1 MTWRQFRNLLTQEA
15 AMPVHDWTRV
25 DANLFHHFHQ
35 MWTATICNALN
46 GGLLPKGYSALVEQ
60 HAAGVVP
67 DVIAL
72 QRQRRSDQP
81 SEPSG
86 GAVVVATPPKLQH
99 VIRAQQEISAAR
111 GNRITIRHPLG
122 RVVCVIE
129 IVSPGNKASRSALR
143 AFVEKSVDFL
153 RHGVHLLIIDLF
165 PPSVR
170 DPQGI
175 HKAIWDEIEDQP
187 FVLPPAKPLTLAAYV
202 ADVPKTAYVEPIAVG
217 DKLPDDAPAYLDPDS
232 WVPVPLETTYQA
244 TWASCP
250 EDMRE
255 AVERGEPLSEEP
267 AEE

>member
-1 MTWRQFRNLLTQEA
+1 
-15 AMPVHDWTRV
+15 MPIHDWSRV
-25 DANLFHHFHQ
+25 DANLFHDFHQ
-35 MWTATICNALN
+35 TWTIAIRNALN

-72 QRQRRSDQP
+72 ERRSRP
-81 SEPSG
+81 KRPTEPRG
-86 GAVVVATPPKLQH
+86 GVVITATAPKTRH
-99 VIRAQQEISAAR
+99 IIRAQQEISADR
-111 GNRITIRHPLG
+111 GNRVAIRHPLG

-129 IVSPGNKASRSALR
+129 VVSPGNKGGRAALR
-143 AFVEKSVDFL
+143 SFVEKTVDFL
-153 RHGVHLLIIDLF
+153 RRGIHLLVIDLF

-187 FVLPPAKPLTLAAYV
+187 FELPPDKPLTLAAYV
-202 ADVPKTAYVEPIAVG
+202 ADVPKTAYVEPVGVG
-217 DKLPDDAPAYLDPDS
+217 DVLPDMPAYLEPDS
-232 WVPVPLETTYQA
+232 YVPVPLEATYQT

-255 AVERGEPLSEEP
+255 AVEGGEPLAEEP
-267 AEE
+267 EEEPG